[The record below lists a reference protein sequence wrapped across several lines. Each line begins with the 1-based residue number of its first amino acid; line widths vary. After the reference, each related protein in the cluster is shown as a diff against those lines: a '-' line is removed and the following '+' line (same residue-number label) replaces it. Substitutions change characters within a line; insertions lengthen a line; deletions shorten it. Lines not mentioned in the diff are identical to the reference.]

1 MRILSRPP
9 TALCTLAMYVCFLLS
24 EPRFSTCR
32 RLAEV
37 MQISHDSVNRFL
49 FRENYIPHDLFNEVC
64 SRLNLKGGTV
74 SVDDSTVDKPYS
86 QLTNLIGYFWSGK
99 HHRVVK
105 GLSFMTLYY
114 TDPQGQHAPINYR
127 LYDKTKNK
135 TKNDYFQEMF
145 AEVLAWGLDPAFVT
159 GDSWYSS
166 KENLKM
172 IKNHQ
177 RGFLFALESNRLV
190 SIEKGQWQTVRDL
203 VIPEDGLSVHLRGFG
218 AVRVFRTWLKN
229 QPRHYAGYQPKIED
243 GVPFDRFTFLK
254 LHNQHWQIEQYHRT
268 LKQVCHLEHFQV
280 RQPTAIRNHFFAS
293 ICGYIQLQRLQA
305 ADVIRHRYHLQRE
318 LFNEV
323 IVGFI
328 HAFAPRLEHL
338 NPQFQPPVNA

>member
-24 EPRFSTCR
+24 EPRSPTCR

-49 FRENYIPHDLFNEVC
+49 LRENYTPHDLFNEVR
-64 SRLNLKGGTV
+64 SRLNLKGGTL

-86 QLTNLIGYFWSGK
+86 QPTDLIGYFWSGK

-105 GLSFMTLYY
+105 GLSFITLYY

-127 LYDKTKNK
+127 LYDKTENK

-145 AEVLAWGLDPAFVT
+145 AEVLAWGLEPTFVT

-166 KENLKM
+166 KANLKM

-190 SIEKGQWQTVRDL
+190 SVEKGQWQAVRDL
-203 VIPEDGLSVHLRGFG
+203 LISEDGLQVHLRGFG
-218 AVRVFRTWLKN
+218 SVKVFRTWLKN
-229 QPRHYAGYQPKIED
+229 QPRHYALYQPDDENWAA
-243 GVPFDRFTFLK
+243 FNRLLFLK
-254 LHNQHWQIEQYHRT
+254 LHDQHWQIEQYHRT

-280 RQPTAIRNHFFAS
+280 RQPVAVRNHLFAA
-293 ICGYIQLQRLQA
+293 ICGYVQLQRLKA
-305 ADVIRHRYHLQRE
+305 ADVIHNCYQLQRD

-323 IVGFI
+323 IAGFI
-328 HAFAPRLEHL
+328 QALTPDLGHL